1 MFNQSTYVM
10 NEETQL
16 LMIAIKISRALQVPI
31 GISINVTNT
40 TTTGMGSE
48 MYIHKNMYIY
58 ITNELW
64 HIQQL
69 IATHTYIS
77 RILDV

>member
-16 LMIAIKISRALQVPI
+16 LMIAIKISRASQMPV
-31 GISINVTNT
+31 GITINVTNT

-48 MYIHKNMYIY
+48 MYVHKNVCIY
-58 ITNELW
+58 ITNELRM
-64 HIQQL
+64 
-69 IATHTYIS
+69 THTTVNSHTYLCI
-77 RILDV
+77 